1 MSQPIRCVQPTL
13 FMQGLVNSL
22 RMFPGPQVLTAWS
35 RLTFGV
41 SPSRGRSGLASHA
54 GEGLA
59 CPAPSRWL
67 EFHACAVVENPAPH
81 GARIPSWPWA
91 LPGDS
96 IPPPHPRRNGFQLG
110 GGVRRRTSHRKLA
123 RSDRGEIS
131 LFGHFLFG
139 HRLLQTGL
147 EQQVPA
153 VCSPPG
159 FFLLGPR
166 INSASPP

>member
-1 MSQPIRCVQPTL
+1 MA
-13 FMQGLVNSL
+13 M
-22 RMFPGPQVLTAWS
+22 GPVGGQY
-35 RLTFGV
+35 
-41 SPSRGRSGLASHA
+41 SPS
-54 GEGLA
+54 
-59 CPAPSRWL
+59 
-67 EFHACAVVENPAPH
+67 
-81 GARIPSWPWA
+81 
-91 LPGDS
+91 
-96 IPPPHPRRNGFQLG
+96 PPPGNVLQLG
-110 GGVRRRTSHRKLA
+110 GGVRRRTSHRKLT

-147 EQQVPA
+147 EHQVPA